1 MLDLGLAI
9 GASEPGAVTRDP
21 VLAEAVEH
29 VRRVAQDKG
38 KKAAIFCADGPAA
51 G

>member
-1 MLDLGLAI
+1 MVLQSRSSNLR
-9 GASEPGAVTRDP
+9 S

-38 KKAAIFCADGPAA
+38 KKAAIFCADGQAA